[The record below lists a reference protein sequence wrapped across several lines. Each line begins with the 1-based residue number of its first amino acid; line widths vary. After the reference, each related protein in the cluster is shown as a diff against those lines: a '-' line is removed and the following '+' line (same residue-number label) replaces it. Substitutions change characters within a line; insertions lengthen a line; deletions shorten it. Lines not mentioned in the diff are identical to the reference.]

1 MHADGTPAG
10 TRGDRTVRVDE
21 PSPGVRVITLN
32 RPHRLNTISGEL
44 ISDLHRA
51 SITVSKCLRTASRI
65 SQAASLG
72 TWPSQGPSGRMD
84 GCLPPASLR
93 IGGVATR
100 TRRSAGSCSGGGGSG
115 RLGCSSP
122 GRGCPR
128 AGQADR
134 RVRGGTPGVA
144 HA

>member
-51 SITVSKCLRTASRI
+51 IDNGQQVSTDCLTHIAGCKSRNL
-65 SQAASLG
+65 AE
-72 TWPSQGPSGRMD
+72 PGPERQNGRV
-84 GCLPPASLR
+84 S
-93 IGGVATR
+93 
-100 TRRSAGSCSGGGGSG
+100 SAGFFEDRWRGDPHPSLSRELLRRRGFGSS
-115 RLGCSSP
+115 RS
-122 GRGCPR
+122 
-128 AGQADR
+128 
-134 RVRGGTPGVA
+134 
-144 HA
+144 